1 MSIESDLKK
10 AYEDVIEVFYT
21 IAQDFGSTFDKQEM
35 IGIALET
42 LKKVVDFQAI
52 SFLTYSEKSEMYIVD
67 KNLNYTHKL
76 KKLLN
81 NMIREGLIN
90 WAAKL
95 GKPFINIESIEDIKT
110 TVIVPL
116 VYKEKLEGAIVIH
129 TKKNEDYFD
138 QNRIRILSII
148 SNQLTIAFENVNLY
162 NNLEKRN
169 AKLKSL
175 KSYMDNIV
183 KSMTN
188 GVMVLDNNEKLRV
201 FNKKSEELLSSDY
214 RRILGK
220 HLNKTKLDE
229 NFIKELLILKNR
241 TKRGEII
248 IDREFVYKA
257 NKEDEGLPI
266 GISTNLLKEEEKE
279 LGIIFVLRDLRES
292 KELKEL
298 KRVDK
303 LKDEF
308 LSMVSHELRTP
319 LTSIKAYT
327 ETLLF
332 MVEDVEDGVERDIES
347 EKDFLN
353 IINEESER
361 LSRLINDVLDLS
373 KIEAGKMT
381 FILEEIDTAELINRA
396 VKNMTGFAEQKN
408 IKLSASLKENL
419 PKALIDKDR
428 TIQVLSNLI
437 NNSLKFTHENG
448 EVIVISGE
456 YDKDFLK
463 ISVKDTGVGIREEDL
478 EKVFE
483 KFKQSENILT
493 RESGGTGLGL
503 PICKNI
509 VEYYG
514 GELWVESEY
523 GKGSEFIFTIP
534 IVKSIEGGE

>member
-1 MSIESDLKK
+1 MSIENDLKK

-21 IAQDFGSTFDKQEM
+21 IAQDFGSTFDKKEM
-35 IGIALET
+35 INIALET
-42 LKKVVDFQAI
+42 LKKVLDFEAI
-52 SFLTYSEKSEMYIVD
+52 SFLSYFEKSDMYVIE

-95 GKPFINIESIEDIKT
+95 GKPFINIESVEEIKT

-116 VYKEKLEGAIVIH
+116 VYKEALEGAIIIH
-129 TKKNEDYFD
+129 TKENENYFD
-138 QNRIRILSII
+138 QNRLRILSII

-169 AKLKSL
+169 SKLKSL

-188 GVMVLDNNEKLRV
+188 GVIVLDNREKLRV
-201 FNKKSEELLSSDY
+201 FNKKSEELLGIDY
-214 RRILGK
+214 KKLLGK
-220 HLNKTKLDE
+220 SINKSKLSE

-241 TKRGEII
+241 TKRGEKIV
-248 IDREFVYKA
+248 DREFLYKS
-257 NKEDEGLPI
+257 EIIPEGLPI
-266 GISTNLLKEEEKE
+266 GISTNLLKEEEIE
-279 LGIIFVLRDLRES
+279 LGIIYVLRDLRES

-332 MVEDVEDGVERDIES
+332 MVEDAEEGTERDLDS

-381 FILEEIDTAELINRA
+381 FILEEIDANILINRA
-396 VKNMTGFAEQKN
+396 TKNMTGFAESKK
-408 IKLSASLKENL
+408 IKLKSVIDENL
-419 PKALIDKDR
+419 PLALIDKDR
-428 TIQVLSNLI
+428 TMQVLSNLI
-437 NNSLKFTHENG
+437 NNSLKFTQDGG
-448 EVIVISGE
+448 EVDVISKIHDE
-456 YDKDFLK
+456 DFLR
-463 ISVKDTGVGIREEDL
+463 ISIKDTGVGIKKEDL
-478 EKVFE
+478 KKVFE

-514 GELWVESEY
+514 GELWVESEF

-534 IVKSIEGGE
+534 IAKNIEGGE